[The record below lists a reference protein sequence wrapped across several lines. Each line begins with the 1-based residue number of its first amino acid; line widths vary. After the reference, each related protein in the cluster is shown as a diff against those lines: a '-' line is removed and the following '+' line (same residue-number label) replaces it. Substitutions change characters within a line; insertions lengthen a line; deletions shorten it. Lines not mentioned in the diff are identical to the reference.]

1 MVEGGVGKG
10 IKFSMFAANGVI
22 FIGGLVVFAIGVW
35 TLVDRSF
42 MERLLGSNLYVTSA
56 SLLIAAGIIV
66 AFISFLGSL
75 GAYKEIR
82 FMLLIFF
89 VLLFLIFILMLVGGI
104 LGYVFRNQ
112 VDGRMQKE
120 MTITISYYGNDTAV
134 TDAWDSVQ
142 KNFRCCGIAENG
154 KLGYTI
160 YQRNN
165 QQYKN
170 SAKRSVPR
178 SCCRDLRNEA
188 SVETCVANPDNVK
201 HTWHDDCY
209 DKMKSF
215 VKGHALLVGGIG
227 IGIAC
232 VLIIGMVL
240 SMALFCLID

>member
-10 IKFSMFAANGVI
+10 IKFSMFAANCII

-89 VLLFLIFILMLVGGI
+89 VLLFLIFILMLLGGI

-112 VDGRMQKE
+112 VDGRMQRE
-120 MTITISYYGNDTAV
+120 MTITISYYGNDTAI

-142 KNFRCCGIAENG
+142 RNFRCCGIAVENRP
-154 KLGYTI
+154 GYTI
-160 YQRNN
+160 YTRNN
-165 QQYKN
+165 QYFKT
-170 SAKRSVPR
+170 STRRKVPR
-178 SCCRDLRNEA
+178 SCCIYPRDEN
-188 SVETCVANPDNVK
+188 SVESCMNEPSNSKYTF
-201 HTWHDDCY
+201 HDDCY
-209 DKMKSF
+209 VRMKNF